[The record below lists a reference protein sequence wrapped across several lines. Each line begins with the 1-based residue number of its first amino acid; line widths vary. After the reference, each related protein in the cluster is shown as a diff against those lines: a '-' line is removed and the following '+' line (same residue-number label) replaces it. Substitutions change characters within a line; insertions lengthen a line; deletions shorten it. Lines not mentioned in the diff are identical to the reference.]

1 MALQSKLSEETSELP
16 RSDLAG
22 PISPRSPAPQNV
34 FQQSLLVPPL
44 VSLGYLGGFAV
55 LVFGFTT
62 AYTLVLPFSYTL
74 RLSFANWDYLTPE
87 LGVFAVA
94 FGVLLAWV
102 VICQVYT
109 VRRAAGRARGTGT
122 TLAGAM
128 LGVLPSM
135 VCCTTLIPTL
145 LGLLGASAGTGF
157 GTSVGIQAFFA
168 LHRTWFLVAGVVLL
182 GASAG
187 WATRRLRR
195 AGCRPCEPDGASATI
210 GELPHANGALDA
222 QPEKV

>member
-1 MALQSKLSEETSELP
+1 MFA
-16 RSDLAG
+16 
-22 PISPRSPAPQNV
+22 
-34 FQQSLLVPPL
+34 PPL
-44 VSLGYLGGFAV
+44 VSFGYLGGFAV
-55 LVFGFTT
+55 LLFGFTT
-62 AYTLVLPFSYTL
+62 AYILVLPFSYTL

-87 LGVFAVA
+87 LGAFAVA

-109 VRRAAGRARGTGT
+109 VRRAAGRARGSGT
-122 TLAGAM
+122 TLVGAVV
-128 LGVLPSM
+128 GVLPSI
-135 VCCTTLIPTL
+135 VCCTTLVPTL

-187 WATRRLRR
+187 WATRRVRR
-195 AGCRPCEPDGASATI
+195 AGCGPCDLDGASATI
-210 GELPHANGALDA
+210 SEPPHASRALDA
-222 QPEKV
+222 QPERA